1 MKEYVFGNGEG
12 KKKMSKNNIILKL
25 IYIFA
30 FVPAPMPSAVR
41 SRMAKGRV
49 QTYMEKAFT

>member
-1 MKEYVFGNGEG
+1 MG
-12 KKKMSKNNIILKL
+12 KKNFCLKNNIILKL

-30 FVPAPMPSAVR
+30 PVPAPMPSAVR
-41 SRMAKGRV
+41 SLTAQGGV